1 MTRIEI
7 ATRIFQGMCA
17 GDWQMPIPEGKTWDD
32 VAIPRAFELA
42 DKMMGYQAAGLKL
55 TAQFEYQEYIMPSG
69 EKND

>member
-17 GDWQMPIPEGKTWDD
+17 GDWQMPIPEGQTWDD

-42 DKMMGYQAAGLKL
+42 DKMMGYQATGLKL
-55 TAQFEYQEYIMPSG
+55 TTQFDLKEYTVTLG

>member
-7 ATRIFQGMCA
+7 ATRILQGMCA

-42 DKMMGYQAAGLKL
+42 TKVMWFNEFG
-55 TAQFEYQEYIMPSG
+55 TTFET
-69 EKND
+69 EKNND

>member
-17 GDWQMPIPEGKTWDD
+17 GDWQMPILDGQTWDEA
-32 VAIPRAFELA
+32 AIPRAFELA
-42 DKMMGYQAAGLKL
+42 DKMMAYQT
-55 TAQFEYQEYIMPSG
+55 TAQFEHQDYIMPSG